1 MRMIKIRKMIK
12 MTSEMSMASMS
23 DIAFLLI
30 IFFMVASVFII
41 KDGLHLILPDKKRK
55 PVVMASRNVI
65 RITILDR
72 GKVLYNDKQTDE
84 SMLEE
89 KLLMA
94 RRDNRN
100 VFVLLE
106 IAKRVQYSDAIMII
120 DIIKFSGIKRLSIKM
135 I

>member
-1 MRMIKIRKMIK
+1 MIKIRKMIK

-89 KLLMA
+89 KLVMA

>member
-1 MRMIKIRKMIK
+1 MIKIRKMIK

-41 KDGLHLILPDKKRK
+41 KDGLHLVLPDKKRK
-55 PVVMASRNVI
+55 PVLMASRDVI
-65 RITILDR
+65 RITVFDKGRI
-72 GKVLYNDKQTDE
+72 LYNDKQADARV
-84 SMLEE
+84 LEE
-89 KLLMA
+89 MLIEA
-94 RRDNRN
+94 SRDNKK

-106 IAKRVQYSDAIMII
+106 ISRRVKYSDAITII

>member
-1 MRMIKIRKMIK
+1 MIKIRKMIK

-41 KDGLHLILPDKKRK
+41 KDGLHLVLPDKKRK
-55 PVVMASRNVI
+55 PVLMASRDVI
-65 RITILDR
+65 RITVFDKGRI
-72 GKVLYNDKQTDE
+72 LYNDKQEDVQV
-84 SMLEE
+84 LEKRLIE
-89 KLLMA
+89 DS
-94 RRDNRN
+94 RDNKK

-106 IAKRVQYSDAIMII
+106 ISRRVKYSDAIMII

>member
-1 MRMIKIRKMIK
+1 MIKIRKMIK

-30 IFFMVASVFII
+30 IFFMVASVFVI
-41 KDGLHLILPDKKRK
+41 KDGLHLVLPDKKRK
-55 PVVMASRNVI
+55 PVLMASRDVI
-65 RITILDR
+65 RITVFDKGRI
-72 GKVLYNDKQTDE
+72 LYNDKQADAHL
-84 SMLEE
+84 LEE
-89 KLLMA
+89 MLIEDS
-94 RRDNRN
+94 RDNKK

-106 IAKRVQYSDAIMII
+106 ISRRVKYSDAIMII

>member
-89 KLLMA
+89 KLVMA

>member
-1 MRMIKIRKMIK
+1 MIKIRKMIK

-41 KDGLHLILPDKKRK
+41 KDGLHLVLPDKKRK
-55 PVVMASRNVI
+55 PVLMASRDVI
-65 RITILDR
+65 RITVFDKGRI
-72 GKVLYNDKQTDE
+72 LYNDKQADVQV
-84 SMLEE
+84 LEE
-89 KLLMA
+89 RLIEA
-94 RRDNRN
+94 SRDNKKI
-100 VFVLLE
+100 FVLLE
-106 IAKRVQYSDAIMII
+106 ISRRVKYSDAIMVI

>member
-1 MRMIKIRKMIK
+1 MTKIRKMIK

-41 KDGLHLILPDKKRK
+41 KDGLHLVLPDKKSK
-55 PVVMASRNVI
+55 PVLMASRDVI
-65 RITILDR
+65 RITVFDKGR
-72 GKVLYNDKQTDE
+72 VLYNDKQADARVIE
-84 SMLEE
+84 EMLIEASRE
-89 KLLMA
+89 NKK
-94 RRDNRN
+94 

-106 IAKRVQYSDAIMII
+106 ISRGVKYSDAITII

>member
-1 MRMIKIRKMIK
+1 MRMIKIRKMIT

-41 KDGLHLILPDKKRK
+41 KDGLHLILPDRKRK
-55 PVVMASRNVI
+55 PVVMASRDVI
-65 RITILDR
+65 RITLLER
-72 GKVLYNDKQTDE
+72 GKVLYNDKQTDDY
-84 SMLEE
+84 MLEE
-89 KLLMA
+89 KLLAA

-106 IAKRVQYSDAIMII
+106 ISKRVQYSDAIMII

>member
-1 MRMIKIRKMIK
+1 MIKIRKMIK

-41 KDGLHLILPDKKRK
+41 KDGLHLVLPDKKRK
-55 PVVMASRNVI
+55 PVLMASRDVI
-65 RITILDR
+65 RITVFDKGRI
-72 GKVLYNDKQTDE
+72 LYNDKQADARV
-84 SMLEE
+84 LEE
-89 KLLMA
+89 MLIEA
-94 RRDNRN
+94 SRDNKK

-106 IAKRVQYSDAIMII
+106 ISRRVKYSDAIMII

>member
-41 KDGLHLILPDKKRK
+41 KDGLHLVLPDKKRK
-55 PVVMASRNVI
+55 PVLMASRDVI
-65 RITILDR
+65 RITVFDKGRI
-72 GKVLYNDKQTDE
+72 LYNDKQADVQV
-84 SMLEE
+84 LEE
-89 KLLMA
+89 RLIEA
-94 RRDNRN
+94 SRDNKKI
-100 VFVLLE
+100 FVLLE
-106 IAKRVQYSDAIMII
+106 ISRRVKYSDAIMVI

>member
-1 MRMIKIRKMIK
+1 MIKIRKMIK

-41 KDGLHLILPDKKRK
+41 KDGLHLVLPDKKRK
-55 PVVMASRNVI
+55 PVLMASRDVI
-65 RITILDR
+65 RITVFDKGRI
-72 GKVLYNDKQTDE
+72 LYNDKQADARV
-84 SMLEE
+84 LEE
-89 KLLMA
+89 MLIEA
-94 RRDNRN
+94 SRDNKK

-106 IAKRVQYSDAIMII
+106 ISRRVKYSNAITII

>member
-1 MRMIKIRKMIK
+1 MIKIRKMIK

-89 KLLMA
+89 KLVMA

-120 DIIKFSGIKRLSIKM
+120 DIIKFSLA
-135 I
+135 

>member
-65 RITILDR
+65 RITLLDR